1 MAQIV
6 CKNVTIGYDK
16 NPILKNLSFEINNGD
31 YVCIV
36 GENGAGKSTLIKS
49 ILGLVP
55 VIEGKIEFGDD
66 LKKTQIGYLPQQTVV
81 QKDFPAT
88 VFEVVM
94 SGFQNQ
100 MKFRPFHTKKEK
112 LEARENLK
120 KLGIEGL
127 EKKCYRE
134 LSGGQQQRV
143 LLARALCGTQKI
155 LLVDEPTAG
164 LDPIATNEMYDI
176 IQKLNKEGTTIIMIS
191 HDISSALQYSS
202 HILFLGKDMFFG
214 TTDQFS
220 SSEIGKQY
228 EHFVGGHIG
237 GHADE

>member
-16 NPILKNLSFEINNGD
+16 NPILKDLSFEINKGD

-120 KLGIEGL
+120 KG
-127 EKKCYRE
+127 
-134 LSGGQQQRV
+134 
-143 LLARALCGTQKI
+143 LLAKFSPFWG
-155 LLVDEPTAG
+155 
-164 LDPIATNEMYDI
+164 
-176 IQKLNKEGTTIIMIS
+176 IQPQAFSLAVMAIVSIEDFSAFFSLKLSNTS
-191 HDISSALQYSS
+191 CRY
-202 HILFLGKDMFFG
+202 
-214 TTDQFS
+214 
-220 SSEIGKQY
+220 
-228 EHFVGGHIG
+228 
-237 GHADE
+237 

>member
-16 NPILKNLSFEINNGD
+16 NPILKNLSFQINKGD
-31 YVCIV
+31 YLCIV

-55 VIEGKIEFGDD
+55 VIDGKIEFGDD
-66 LKKTQIGYLPQQTVV
+66 LKKTQIGQLPQQTVV
-81 QKDFPAT
+81 QKDFPVT

-100 MKFRPFHTKKEK
+100 MKLRPFHTKKEK
-112 LEARENLK
+112 QEARENLK
-120 KLGIEGL
+120 KLGMEEL
-127 EKKCYRE
+127 EKRCYRE

-143 LLARALCGTQKI
+143 LLARALCGTQKV

-176 IQKLNKEGTTIIMIS
+176 I
-191 HDISSALQYSS
+191 
-202 HILFLGKDMFFG
+202 
-214 TTDQFS
+214 
-220 SSEIGKQY
+220 
-228 EHFVGGHIG
+228 
-237 GHADE
+237 